1 MEAGRSPPAW
11 VFFVESL
18 IIDDLSPSPLGGRKL
33 NSQLTRGWWAR
44 NETELESQQVK
55 QSFLGRDRISQLTCD
70 FRCYCG
76 VQFIRLT
83 LTAPCLKVL
92 HELLSAF
99 LTQGLFQSLWSI
111 LSPLGTHTERTGE
124 LTLSGTVLNHWGNAA
139 SK

>member
-1 MEAGRSPPAW
+1 MEAGRAPPAW

-33 NSQLTRGWWAR
+33 NTQLTRQWWAR
-44 NETELESQQVK
+44 NETELESQQVE
-55 QSFLGRDRISQLTCD
+55 QSFLGRDCISQLTCD

-76 VQFIRLT
+76 VQFMRLM

-92 HELLSAF
+92 HEVLSAF

-111 LSPLGTHTERTGE
+111 LSPLGAHTERVGE
-124 LTLSGTVLNHWGNAA
+124 LTPSGMILNHWGAAA
-139 SK
+139 SE